1 MKNIFKEYDAKT
13 FRTKRQILNVTMD
26 DLADICGL
34 TRQTISYVE
43 LGKYCKK
50 STVILIGIA
59 LDKIYE
65 QKIESL
71 SDEER
76 YKLKTVF
83 SILDKSCS

>member
-13 FRTKRQILNVTMD
+13 FRTKRQILKVTMD

-43 LGKYCKK
+43 LGKYCKR
-50 STVILIGIA
+50 STVLLIGVA
-59 LDKIYE
+59 LDKIYK

-76 YKLKTVF
+76 YKLKAVF
-83 SILDKSCS
+83 SILDKVDS

>member
-43 LGKYCKK
+43 LGKHCRK

-71 SDEER
+71 SGEER
-76 YKLKTVF
+76 YKLKAVF
-83 SILDKSCS
+83 SILDKVDS